1 MFKLLQSIHR
11 KQLSLFFYA
20 VIIAALIY
28 SPFLLSV
35 GMIGLAAIFTFQL
48 DWTQVGWLRF
58 NPNFFHYFAQFFRS
72 KTHLIITLFFWI
84 VFFSGIMTQDWGYWS
99 NRLLMK
105 LPFLVLPI
113 IFCGLPKLSQRD
125 YCGLLYFL
133 VFALTVTCIGI
144 GVNYGLHFEEI
155 NTLMQQGR
163 PMPTPRNHIRFS
175 LILALG
181 IIASFFLYQVRFY
194 LKYRWESK
202 ALLAA
207 TVFLFLMIHLL
218 SVRSGLAALYLAIFV
233 SAFRYVWLTGRYG
246 VGLAVGIG
254 LLLIPITAYYAIPS
268 FQAKVAYVRYE
279 FWIREN
285 NLSGNY
291 SDLWRLIS
299 LQMGIEIGNEHPI
312 VGVGAG
318 NLRQVVIDRYAAEYP
333 EMKQIRMPHNQL
345 ISVYAGTGLV
355 GLGVFLFAFFYP
367 LVSRKSGS
375 RKSRS
380 RESGSREVGSPKSGV
395 DSGPL
400 EAQNRSHKSSA
411 TSGASLTPH
420 SPSTQGLQTYDSQT
434 YNSSTYNSKTY
445 DLQTYNLFLAFH
457 VIVFASF
464 MVENTIEN
472 SIGVGFYAFFL
483 LLSLQYNPQPQGE

>member
-20 VIIAALIY
+20 VIITALIY

-35 GMIGLAAIFTFQL
+35 GMIGLAVIFTFQL
-48 DWTQVGWLRF
+48 DWTKAGWLRF
-58 NPNFFHYFAQFFRS
+58 NPKFFYYFTQFFRS

-84 VFFSGIMTQDWGYWS
+84 VFVSGFMTEDWGYWS

-125 YCGLLYFL
+125 YYGLLYFL

-144 GVNYGLHFEEI
+144 GINYAMHFEEI
-155 NTLMQQGR
+155 NTLMHQGR

-181 IIASFFLYQVRFY
+181 TIAAFFLYQIRFY
-194 LKYRWESK
+194 FKYRWESK
-202 ALLAA
+202 ILLAT

-233 SAFRYVWLTGRYG
+233 LAFRYVWLTGRYG
-246 VGLAVGIG
+246 VGLAVGAG

-299 LQMGIEIGNEHPI
+299 LRMGIEIGNEHPI

-318 NLRQVVIDRYAAEYP
+318 NLRQEVIDRYTAQYP

-355 GLGVFLFAFFYP
+355 GLSVFLFAFFYP
-367 LVSRKSGS
+367 LMSW
-375 RKSRS
+375 
-380 RESGSREVGSPKSGV
+380 EVGSGKYRVKSAKSEV
-395 DSGPL
+395 RSRKY
-400 EAQNRSHKSSA
+400 EVENRKISA
-411 TSGASLTPH
+411 ENQTNAIPPDASTSKLT
-420 SPSTQGLQTYDSQT
+420 
-434 YNSSTYNSKTY
+434 TY
-445 DLQTYNLFLAFH
+445 DLQTYNLLTSQDKAFNLFLAFH

-483 LLSLQYNPQPQGE
+483 LLGLQHTPLDQAE

>member
-20 VIIAALIY
+20 VIISALIY

-35 GMIGLAAIFTFQL
+35 GMIGLAAIFTFQV
-48 DWTQVGWLRF
+48 DWTKAGWLRF
-58 NPNFFHYFAQFFRS
+58 NPKFFHYFAQFFRS

-84 VFFSGIMTQDWGYWS
+84 VFVSGLMTEDWGYWS

-113 IFCGLPKLSQRD
+113 IFCGLPKLSPRD

-144 GVNYGLHFEEI
+144 GINYVIHFEEI

-181 IIASFFLYQVRFY
+181 TIAAFFLYQVRFY
-194 LKYRWESK
+194 FKYRWESK
-202 ALLAA
+202 VLLA
-207 TVFLFLMIHLL
+207 TSVFLFLMIHLL

-233 SAFRYVWLTGRYG
+233 LALRYVWLTGRYA

-254 LLLIPITAYYAIPS
+254 LLLVPITAYYAIPS

-318 NLRQVVIDRYAAEYP
+318 NLRQEVIDRYTAQYP

-355 GLGVFLFAFFYP
+355 GLSVFLFAFFYP
-367 LVSRKSGS
+367 LGSRGVRSRKSEVRSLKSIS
-375 RKSRS
+375 RKSESQELGVGS
-380 RESGSREVGSPKSGV
+380 RESEGRKISQEGQTSALSLETSTSRHTTY
-395 DSGPL
+395 D
-400 EAQNRSHKSSA
+400 
-411 TSGASLTPH
+411 
-420 SPSTQGLQTYDSQT
+420 LQTYNPQT
-434 YNSSTYNSKTY
+434 F
-445 DLQTYNLFLAFH
+445 DVQTYNLFLAFH

-483 LLSLQYNPQPQGE
+483 LLGLQHNPHPQAE

>member
-20 VIIAALIY
+20 VIITALIY

-35 GMIGLAAIFTFQL
+35 GMIGLAVIFTFQL
-48 DWTQVGWLRF
+48 DWTKAGWLRF
-58 NPNFFHYFAQFFRS
+58 NPKFFYYFTQFFRS

-84 VFFSGIMTQDWGYWS
+84 VFVSGFMTEDWGYWS

-125 YCGLLYFL
+125 YYGLLYFL

-144 GVNYGLHFEEI
+144 GINYAMHFEEI
-155 NTLMQQGR
+155 NTLMHQGR

-181 IIASFFLYQVRFY
+181 TIAAFFLYQIRFY
-194 LKYRWESK
+194 FKYRWESK
-202 ALLAA
+202 ILLAT

-233 SAFRYVWLTGRYG
+233 LAFRYVWLTGRYG
-246 VGLAVGIG
+246 VGLAVGAG

-299 LQMGIEIGNEHPI
+299 LRMGIEIGNEHPI

-318 NLRQVVIDRYAAEYP
+318 NLRQEVIDRYTAQYP

-355 GLGVFLFAFFYP
+355 GLGVFVFAFFYP
-367 LVSRKSGS
+367 LM
-375 RKSRS
+375 
-380 RESGSREVGSPKSGV
+380 SREVGSGKYRVKSAKSEV
-395 DSGPL
+395 RSRKY
-400 EAQNRSHKSSA
+400 EVENRKISA
-411 TSGASLTPH
+411 ENQASAIPPDAPTSRLT
-420 SPSTQGLQTYDSQT
+420 
-434 YNSSTYNSKTY
+434 TY
-445 DLQTYNLFLAFH
+445 DLQTYNLLTSQDKAFNLFLAFH

-483 LLSLQYNPQPQGE
+483 LLGLQHTPLDQAE